1 LALEKLPLYL
11 FGKRFYTIAK
21 NMNVLTINEI
31 TKRFGSITA
40 LNRVSFSVPEKS
52 IYGILGPNGSGK
64 TTLLS
69 IVTDVLRAS
78 SGSYMYFDGSKPV
91 NEIRKD
97 MGVLL
102 ETPNFYP
109 YLSAYQNLNIVAK
122 IKGCNTSEIPDA
134 LKKVNL
140 LLRQHSS
147 FKTYSLGMKQR
158 LAIASALLGDPKIV
172 ILDEPTNGLD
182 PEGISEIRL
191 LIKQLA
197 NEGKTIILASHL
209 LDEVEKVCTHVA
221 ILKKGELLLSG
232 DIDKVLSR
240 HDAPTEDILQQKETS
255 VIEVASDNLTNL
267 AKLLKSLD
275 GIVEIT
281 ESDDILTVSYYKDEL
296 TPRQLNQRCF
306 DNGIILSRLAV
317 RNKNLETKFLE
328 LTK

>member
-1 LALEKLPLYL
+1 
-11 FGKRFYTIAK
+11 
-21 NMNVLTINEI
+21 MNVLTISEI
-31 TKRFGSITA
+31 TKHFKSITA
-40 LNRVSFSVPEKS
+40 LDKVSFSVPEGS
-52 IYGILGPNGSGK
+52 VYGILGPNGSGK

-78 SGSYMYFDGSKPV
+78 SGSYKYFDGSKPV

-122 IKGCNTSEIPDA
+122 IKDSNKSEIPKA

-158 LAIASALLGDPKIV
+158 LAIASTLLGDPKIV

-182 PEGISEIRL
+182 PEGISEIRQ

-197 NEGKTIILASHL
+197 KEGKTIILASHL

-221 ILKKGELLLSG
+221 ILKKGKLLLSG
-232 DIDKVLSR
+232 DIDRVLSR
-240 HDAPTEDILQQKETS
+240 QHDARTEDISQQKETA
-255 VIEVASDNLTNL
+255 VMEVASDNLANL
-267 AKLLKSLD
+267 AGILKTLN

-281 ESDDILTVSYYKDEL
+281 ESGDILTVSCYKDEL
-296 TPRQLNQRCF
+296 TPQQLNKHCF
-306 DNGIILSRLAV
+306 DNGIILSRLTV
-317 RNKNLETKFLE
+317 KNNNLESKFLE